1 MGRRRRIVPSE
12 SREILRWPT
21 EKRLHPIEN
30 VYNQGMVNIPE
41 GYITTEK
48 AMEMFKEEEIP
59 TTWCYS
65 KNRAHSLYW
74 RQKFIDRM
82 KDLGVRQFRM
92 RGVGTGNGRSTL
104 WLYSEIKHVVD
115 NVNLWEPIIEEVVQ
129 VEEGE

>member
-12 SREILRWPT
+12 SREILRWHT
-21 EKRLHPIEN
+21 EKGLQGIEN
-30 VYNQGMVNIPE
+30 VYNQGMVEIPN
-41 GYITTEK
+41 GYVTTEK

-65 KNRAHSLYW
+65 KNRPHSLYW

-129 VEEGE
+129 VEEEA

>member
-1 MGRRRRIVPSE
+1 MCIIR
-12 SREILRWPT
+12 
-21 EKRLHPIEN
+21 
-30 VYNQGMVNIPE
+30 GMVEIPN
-41 GYITTEK
+41 GYVTTEK

-65 KNRAHSLYW
+65 KNRPHSLYW